1 VRIARHEMKST
12 STWFALRNP
21 VFCRLF
27 LASVLS
33 GTVVSA
39 QDMAATWVMH
49 DLGASSFS
57 LSLMATAASAP
68 YFLFTLPA
76 GVLADI
82 VDRRLV
88 IVSAVLWQGACAALL
103 ALGAWTQVIN
113 SNSLLACIFALGIG
127 LALGAPVW
135 GAIVPDIVS
144 KDELSSAVTLGGV
157 QLNVSTIVGP
167 ALAGFLLPVLRA
179 PLLISFNALAFVV
192 VALAILSGSPCQRQ
206 STGLRENFTESFIS
220 SLRYAH
226 NSRRMKIMLFRNILF
241 SLVISIVPALLPV
254 IALKELECSAA
265 QLGLVFMSVGVGS
278 LAGAVLVLPY
288 LRPRVSANAITS
300 IAMVIVA
307 VVLFAMAFI
316 RHVPALMACAALAG
330 VAWAMV
336 GSELWVAGQ
345 RVMPGWVRGR
355 MNSFQ
360 IVLGQGSMAVG
371 AIVWA
376 TGVAH
381 AGLELT
387 FAAGAAV
394 ALTGL
399 ALGHHFS
406 INFATE
412 ASVEAAPLNH
422 LHNLSVVPEDDAG
435 PIRVTIEYAIA
446 SEHREQFR
454 LLMQEVQATCRRNGA
469 FQCGL
474 DESLDQPGLFHLEYL
489 VSTWAEHLRQNMRM
503 TVDETRV
510 FNTAWNLHF
519 GDSEPIVRHFIS
531 TQKFTHLPGFG
542 FSGRTFGD
550 TSSLSS
556 PSLRATRPSS
566 AS

>member
-1 VRIARHEMKST
+1 
-12 STWFALRNP
+12 
-21 VFCRLF
+21 
-27 LASVLS
+27 
-33 GTVVSA
+33 
-39 QDMAATWVMH
+39 
-49 DLGASSFS
+49 
-57 LSLMATAASAP
+57 
-68 YFLFTLPA
+68 
-76 GVLADI
+76 
-82 VDRRLV
+82 
-88 IVSAVLWQGACAALL
+88 
-103 ALGAWTQVIN
+103 
-113 SNSLLACIFALGIG
+113 
-127 LALGAPVW
+127 
-135 GAIVPDIVS
+135 VPDIVS

-157 QLNVSTIVGP
+157 QLNVSTIVGS

-288 LRPRVSANAITS
+288 LRPRASANAITS

-422 LHNLSVVPEDDAG
+422 LHNLSVIPEDDAG